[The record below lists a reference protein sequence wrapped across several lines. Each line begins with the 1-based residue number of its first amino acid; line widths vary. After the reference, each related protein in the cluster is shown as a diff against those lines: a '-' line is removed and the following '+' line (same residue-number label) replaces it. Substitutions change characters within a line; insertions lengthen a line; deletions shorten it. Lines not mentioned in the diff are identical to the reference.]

1 MLSWPIPSHITITY
15 APNGWQV
22 LEPMARLEEDLA
34 RPEVRDADIVVVL
47 SHLGVRYD
55 EQIAETYPQVN
66 LVIGS
71 HTHHLFE
78 EGKLVNEPISS
89 C

>member
-1 MLSWPIPSHITITY
+1 MW
-15 APNGWQV
+15 G
-22 LEPMARLEEDLA
+22 LERGFGT

-66 LVIGS
+66 LVIGRA
-71 HTHHLFE
+71 TRITF
-78 EGKLVNEPISS
+78 
-89 C
+89 